1 MRGKTSHNPIA
12 RKNKCVFLNIYIF
25 VVLTSQFVLFISYT
39 VFHMDLRST
48 LFSGSTGTRSW
59 HAKHSIAAEIKGLK
73 GYKRR
78 NDLGRGVEQTLTVST
93 MASKLLVFIKTA

>member
-1 MRGKTSHNPIA
+1 MR
-12 RKNKCVFLNIYIF
+12 
-25 VVLTSQFVLFISYT
+25 LTSQFVLFISYT

-48 LFSGSTGTRSW
+48 LFSGSTETRSRQ
-59 HAKHSIAAEIKGLK
+59 AKHSIAAEIKGLK